1 MVGGERCSQLSEFLT
16 KWLLNQAGP
25 WCPPSFMT
33 ARTEPSRCQSGNCVH
48 IYNWISYI
56 SYVRSQLVFKTEL
69 KNLFNYL
76 KKKKIVRKFQWQIVR
91 LWTHLYAKSY
101 YSWIFSLNFQ
111 KPDPLTFFQNR
122 KWQSMLSFALGK
134 GGMVHFLRVLW
145 HCYTKSAFSFIIQ
158 QVLDMLVSKAIK
170 PLEKGLWDNWE
181 NGQPVLKR

>member
-1 MVGGERCSQLSEFLT
+1 MQSREADAVWACNWEVVWASWLLLPTSQGHLCTTGVVGGERCSQLSEFLT

-33 ARTEPSRCQSGNCVH
+33 AWTEPLRCQSGNCVH

-69 KNLFNYL
+69 KNLSNYL

-111 KPDPLTFFQNR
+111 KPVPLTFFQNR
-122 KWQSMLSFALGK
+122 K
-134 GGMVHFLRVLW
+134 
-145 HCYTKSAFSFIIQ
+145 
-158 QVLDMLVSKAIK
+158 
-170 PLEKGLWDNWE
+170 
-181 NGQPVLKR
+181 